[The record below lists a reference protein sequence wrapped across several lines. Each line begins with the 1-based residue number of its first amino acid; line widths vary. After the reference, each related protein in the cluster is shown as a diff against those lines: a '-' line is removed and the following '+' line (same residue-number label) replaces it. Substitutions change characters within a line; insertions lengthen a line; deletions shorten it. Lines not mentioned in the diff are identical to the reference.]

1 MNRSALR
8 QIAAPNRD
16 LASRKAKTT
25 PIALAMR
32 LEQRRLM
39 RQSERGEI
47 RSFAETSGL
56 RGNFFR
62 EQLVPTKRI

>member
-8 QIAAPNRD
+8 QIATPNRD
-16 LASRKAKTT
+16 LASRQAKTA
-25 PIALAMR
+25 PIALALR
-32 LEQRRLM
+32 LEQHRRV
-39 RQSERGEI
+39 RQSERGES

-56 RGNFFR
+56 PGNFFR